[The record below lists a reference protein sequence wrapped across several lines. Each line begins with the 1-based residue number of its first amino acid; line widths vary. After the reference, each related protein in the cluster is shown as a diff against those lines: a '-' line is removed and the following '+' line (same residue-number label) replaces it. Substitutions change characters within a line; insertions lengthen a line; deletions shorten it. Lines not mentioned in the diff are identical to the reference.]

1 MSTVEIK
8 MLQRWRVDRQDGMT
22 ANGPERL
29 VILILKPLNAPEL
42 AVALSKVD
50 AMAISVQLHLAAT
63 DAQGS

>member
-22 ANGPERL
+22 AAGPERL
-29 VILILKPLNAPEL
+29 VILILKARDAPEV
-42 AVALSKVD
+42 AVAMSKVD
-50 AMAISVQLHLAAT
+50 AMAISVQLGLAAT

>member
-22 ANGPERL
+22 AGGPEKLVILVLKSLNGPE
-29 VILILKPLNAPEL
+29 V
-42 AVALSKVD
+42 AVAMSKID
-50 AMAISVQLHLAAT
+50 GMAIGIQLQLAAT